1 MNIKVLFI
9 LLILLLIFN
18 ISTKHENLSDDFMN
32 KASGGILNKDKT
44 SPFANKNKDPN
55 SATFMSDIDT
65 VIDTK
70 TENDRTVIV
79 NEDTQEL
86 DINNEADVEQII
98 GDEDDEDDEGDED
111 DEDDEDEEGSGCS
124 DILLFGIILLII
136 IYIIYFQINK
146 QQLLPLSMD

>member
-1 MNIKVLFI
+1 ML
-9 LLILLLIFN
+9 
-18 ISTKHENLSDDFMN
+18 NLNSLN
-32 KASGGILNKDKT
+32 NSLNNSSLNKDKT

-124 DILLFGIILLII
+124 DILYYCLEL
-136 IYIIYFQINK
+136 YC
-146 QQLLPLSMD
+146 

>member
-9 LLILLLIFN
+9 LLILLLISN
-18 ISTKHENLSDDFMN
+18 NSTKQENLSDDFMN

-98 GDEDDEDDEGDED
+98 GDEDDEDVED
-111 DEDDEDEEGSGCS
+111 DEDDEGSGCS

>member
-9 LLILLLIFN
+9 LLILLLISN
-18 ISTKHENLSDDFMN
+18 NSTKQENLSDDFMN

-44 SPFANKNKDPN
+44 SPFANKNKDPD

-98 GDEDDEDDEGDED
+98 GDEDDEDVED
-111 DEDDEDEEGSGCS
+111 DEDDEGSGCS

>member
-9 LLILLLIFN
+9 LLILLLISN
-18 ISTKHENLSDDFMN
+18 NSTKQENLSDDFMN

-98 GDEDDEDDEGDED
+98 GDEDDEDDE
-111 DEDDEDEEGSGCS
+111 DEEGSGCS